1 MFRSQHLLR
10 AVFSVAVIS
19 GSATTAFAGGFSTAR
34 FGGERT
40 HAASDQ
46 LGTIYY
52 NPAGLAYGEGTRG
65 VVEGLFAYR
74 TIEYT
79 RPVGA
84 IDNPDTDTP
93 AGTPSDAIL
102 ANSGK
107 ATLANMLASPFLGIA
122 TDGGI
127 EGLGVG
133 VGVYVP
139 FGGQAK
145 WDQNEAFANNAT
157 YPGAVDGP
165 QRWAAIEGEQRS
177 LYYTLAAAWR
187 TKNGQFGIGAG
198 LNVVQSSVSLV
209 RARNLDGT
217 DDIVASGGV
226 AKEGR
231 SLVEAEGIQL
241 GAGIGVMVKPT
252 PCSRIGL
259 SYQSQPGF
267 GEMTLEGTL
276 TNKFGTGPELAS
288 DIEVRQAL
296 PDVVR
301 VAGEWHAFSK
311 AALHVAVD
319 YQRWSHYK
327 NTCIMSA
334 GATGQCE
341 VAADGSTTEQGILVN
356 VPRNWIDTYTVRA
369 GGRYFA
375 SDKLEVNG
383 GVTYDTSAISYD
395 TDKDDSIDPSLFDMN
410 KIIAQAGVAFAT
422 GKLDLTFT
430 AGHVLYLERTVQPRG
445 ADPLAPSRNPDMAG
459 TYKSGVTYGILG
471 VGVKM

>member
-19 GSATTAFAGGFSTAR
+19 STAHAGGFSTAR

-52 NPAGLAYGEGTRG
+52 NPAGLAFGEGTRG
-65 VVEGLFAYR
+65 AIEGLFAYR

-84 IDNPDTDTP
+84 IDDPNGT
-93 AGTPSDAIL
+93 GTPSDAVA

-107 ATLANMLASPFLGIA
+107 STLANTLASPFIGIA

-127 EGLGVG
+127 DGLGVG

-145 WDQNEAFANNAT
+145 WDQNDAFADNTT

-165 QRWAAIEGEQRS
+165 QRWSAIEGEQRS
-177 LYYTLAAAWR
+177 LYYTLAAAYR
-187 TKNGQFGIGAG
+187 LPNGKLGFGAA

-209 RARNLDGT
+209 RARNIDGS
-217 DDIVASGGV
+217 DDVVSAGGV
-226 AKEGR
+226 QKEGR
-231 SLVEAEGIQL
+231 SLVEGEGITF
-241 GAGIGVMVKPT
+241 GAGVGAMFMPT
-252 PCSRIGL
+252 PCSRIGV

-276 TNKFGTGPELAS
+276 TNKFGTGPELTS

-301 VAGEWHAFSK
+301 VAGEWHAFEK
-311 AALHVAVD
+311 AALHVAFD
-319 YQRWSHYK
+319 LQRWSHYK

-334 GATGQCE
+334 GASGKCE
-341 VAADGSTTEQGILVN
+341 VNADGSTMEQGILVN
-356 VPRNWIDTYTVRA
+356 VPRNWQDTYTLRA

-375 SDKLEVNG
+375 SEKLEVNG
-383 GVTYDTSAISYD
+383 GITYDTSAISYD
-395 TDKDDSIDPSLFDMN
+395 ADKDDSIDPSLFDMN
-410 KIIAQAGVAFAT
+410 KIIGQAGVAFAT
-422 GKLDLTFT
+422 GKLDLSFT
-430 AGHVLYLERTVQPRG
+430 LGYVLYMERTVEPRA
-445 ADPLAPSRNPDMAG
+445 ADPITPSRNPDMAG
-459 TYKSGVTYGILG
+459 TYKSAVMYGILG
-471 VGVKM
+471 VGVHM

>member
-1 MFRSQHLLR
+1 LLQ
-10 AVFSVAVIS
+10 AVFSVAVIAS
-19 GSATTAFAGGFSTAR
+19 TAHAGGFSTAR

-46 LGTIYY
+46 IGTIYY
-52 NPAGLAYGEGTRG
+52 NPAGLAFGEGTRG
-65 VVEGLFAYR
+65 GIEGLFAYR

-84 IDNPDTDTP
+84 IDNPNTDTP
-93 AGTPSDAIL
+93 AGTPTDAIG

-107 ATLANMLASPFLGIA
+107 ATLANMLASPFIGIA

-127 EGLGVG
+127 KGLGVG
-133 VGVYVP
+133 VGVFVP

-145 WDQNEAFANNAT
+145 WDQNAAFANNT
-157 YPGAVDGP
+157 MYPGAVDGP

-177 LYYTLAAAWR
+177 LYYSLGAAYR
-187 TKNGQFGIGAG
+187 LPNGKVGFGAA

-209 RARNLDGT
+209 RARNIDGS
-217 DDIVASGGV
+217 DDIVSGGGV
-226 AKEGR
+226 LKEGR
-231 SLVEAEGIQL
+231 SLVEGEGITF
-241 GAGIGVMVKPT
+241 GAGVGAMFMPT
-252 PCSRIGL
+252 PCSRIGV

-267 GEMTLEGTL
+267 GEMKLEGTL
-276 TNKFGTGPELAS
+276 TNKFGTGPELVS

-301 VAGEWHAFSK
+301 VAGEWRAFEK
-311 AALHVAVD
+311 AALHVAFD
-319 YQRWSHYK
+319 LQRWSAYK

-334 GATGQCE
+334 GATGKCDVE
-341 VAADGSTTEQGILVN
+341 ANGSTMEQGILVN
-356 VPRNWIDTYTVRA
+356 VPRNWQDTYTVRA

-375 SDKLEVNG
+375 SEKLEVNG
-383 GVTYDTSAISYD
+383 GLTFDTSAISYD
-395 TDKDDSIDPSLFDMN
+395 AAKDDTIDPSLFDMN

-422 GKLDLTFT
+422 GKVDLTFT
-430 AGHVLYLERTVQPRG
+430 AGHVLYLERTVEPRA

-459 TYKSGVTYGILG
+459 TYKSAVTYGILG
-471 VGVKM
+471 VGVHM

>member
-1 MFRSQHLLR
+1 MS
-10 AVFSVAVIS
+10 S
-19 GSATTAFAGGFSTAR
+19 TAYAGGFSTAR

-40 HAASDQ
+40 TAASDQ
-46 LGTIYY
+46 IGTIYY

-65 VVEGLFAYR
+65 TVEGLFAYR

-93 AGTPSDAIL
+93 GGTPTDGIA

-107 ATLANMLASPFLGIA
+107 ATLANTLASPFIGIA

-145 WDQNEAFANNAT
+145 WDQNEAFRGNSM

-177 LYYTLAAAWR
+177 LYYTLAGAWR
-187 TKNGQFGIGAG
+187 TKSGVFGVGVG

-209 RARNLDGT
+209 RARNLDGS
-217 DDIVASGGV
+217 DDLVSGGGV
-226 AKEGR
+226 IKEGR
-231 SLVEAEGIQL
+231 SLVEGEGIQL
-241 GAGIGVMVKPT
+241 GAGLGIMIKPT

-267 GEMTLEGTL
+267 GEMKLKGTL

-296 PDVVR
+296 PDVFR
-301 VAGEWHAFSK
+301 VAGEWHAFTK
-311 AALHVAVD
+311 AALHIAID
-319 YQRWSHYK
+319 YQRWSKYK

-334 GATGQCE
+334 GATGKCE

-356 VPRNWIDTYTVRA
+356 VPRNWVDTYTIRA
-369 GGRYFA
+369 GGRYFVN
-375 SDKLEVNG
+375 DKMEVNA
-383 GVTYDTSAISYD
+383 GVTFDTSAISYD
-395 TDKDDSIDPSLFDMN
+395 AAKDDSMDPSLFDMK
-410 KIIAQAGVAFAT
+410 KIIPQVGVAYLA
-422 GKLDLTFT
+422 GKVEVTFT
-430 AGHVLYLERTVQPRG
+430 AGHVLYFDRTVEPRAG
-445 ADPLAPSRNPDMAG
+445 DPLAPSRNPDMAG
-459 TYKSGVTYGILG
+459 TYKSQVTYGLLG
-471 VGVKM
+471 VGVHM

>member
-1 MFRSQHLLR
+1 MFRSQHLLH
-10 AVFSVAVIS
+10 AVFSVAVI
-19 GSATTAFAGGFSTAR
+19 ALTARAVHAGGFSTAR

-46 LGTIYY
+46 IGTIYY
-52 NPAGLAYGEGTRG
+52 NPAGLAYGSGTRG
-65 VVEGLFAYR
+65 AIEGLFAYR

-79 RPVGA
+79 RPAGA
-84 IDNPDTDTP
+84 IDDANGADS
-93 AGTPSDAIL
+93 GTPDDAVA
-102 ANSGK
+102 ANAGK
-107 ATLANMLASPFLGIA
+107 ATLANTLASPFVGIA

-145 WDQNEAFANNAT
+145 WDQNDAYRDSTA

-177 LYYTLAAAWR
+177 LYYTLAGAWR
-187 TKNGQFGIGAG
+187 TKTGSFAVGGA
-198 LNVVQSSVSLV
+198 LNVVQSSVSLI
-209 RARNLDGT
+209 RARNLDGS
-217 DDIVASGGV
+217 DDLVSTGGV
-226 AKEGR
+226 IKEGR
-231 SLVEAEGIQL
+231 SLVEGEGIQL
-241 GAGIGVMVKPT
+241 GAGLGVMFKPT

-267 GEMTLEGTL
+267 GEMTLKGTL
-276 TNKFGTGPELAS
+276 TNKFGTGAPTVS

-301 VAGEWHAFSK
+301 VAGEWNAFTK
-311 AALHVAVD
+311 AALHVAFD
-319 YQRWSHYK
+319 YQRWSQYK

-334 GATGQCE
+334 GATGKCE
-341 VAADGSTTEQGILVN
+341 VSANGSTTEQGILVN
-356 VPRNWIDTYTVRA
+356 VPRNWADTYTIRA

-375 SDKLEVNG
+375 SEQLELNG
-383 GVTYDTSAISYD
+383 GLTFDTSAIPYD
-395 TDKDDSIDPSLFDMN
+395 AAKDDSIDPSLFDMN

-430 AGHVLYLERTVQPRG
+430 LGHVLYLERTVQPRG
-445 ADPLAPSRNPDMAG
+445 EDPLAPSRNPDMAG
-459 TYKSGVTYGILG
+459 TYKSQVTYGILG